1 MPPGLLDFFP
11 VYIINLIACFKVNEL
26 CLPLLFCKFSY
37 HVENY
42 IGGHTGCPENYTYW
56 LALIFYQLY

>member
-26 CLPLLFCKFSY
+26 CLPLLFFVSF
-37 HVENY
+37 
-42 IGGHTGCPENYTYW
+42 HTM
-56 LALIFYQLY
+56 LITI